1 MSVNLKYLNI
11 KQFFPL
17 KIVDWSSEKD
27 WLQYF
32 FIQDDLNKDGADIFP
47 VENVT
52 LKLRNIVRIVTGRI
66 IVGHNGTEAKTSLQK
81 KAQLT
86 NKMI

>member
-1 MSVNLKYLNI
+1 MKT
-11 KQFFPL
+11 
-17 KIVDWSSEKD
+17 VDWSSEKD

-52 LKLRNIVRIVTGRI
+52 LKLRNIVRIVTEGI
-66 IVGHNGTEAKTSLQK
+66 IVGHNGTEAKTSLPK
-81 KAQLT
+81 EAQFT
-86 NKMI
+86 NEMI